1 MTNKN
6 ISVGTGGG
14 AEKGGG
20 PAPVARFPLDAD
32 TLQRLDNLALITRK
46 AMATGRPGRRRSPLA
61 GSSMEFADYRRYTP
75 GDDFRRID
83 WRAYARLERL
93 FLRVFEAEENLTVTI
108 LIDCSNSMQHGT
120 PLKASLAS
128 SLAAALSYIAL
139 KCEDSVIVGALTDR
153 LAAHRRAGS
162 GKHAIWTVGEFLS
175 RLPHSGTTD
184 LNRALYDLG
193 RIVRSPGL
201 TIVISDFLAPGGY
214 QTGLRAVRQLRQEV
228 ALLQILAP
236 DEIEPDL
243 LGEWRLRDSERSHS
257 VDISSTPG
265 VLEAYQQRLFTFMQD
280 LASFAHAHTMTYTMI
295 PSDTALTDVVQRL
308 LRRVEIVK

>member
-1 MTNKN
+1 
-6 ISVGTGGG
+6 
-14 AEKGGG
+14 
-20 PAPVARFPLDAD
+20 
-32 TLQRLDNLALITRK
+32 
-46 AMATGRPGRRRSPLA
+46 
-61 GSSMEFADYRRYTP
+61 MEFADYRRYTP

-108 LIDCSNSMQHGT
+108 LIDCSDSMQHGK
-120 PLKASLAS
+120 PSKASLATS
-128 SLAAALSYIAL
+128 IAAALSYIAL
-139 KCEDSVIVGALTDR
+139 KSEDSVIVGALTDR
-153 LAAHRRAGS
+153 LTTYRRAGS
-162 GKHAIWTVGEFLS
+162 GKHAIWTVGEFLG
-175 RLPHSGTTD
+175 RLPHTGITD

-193 RIVRSPGL
+193 RVVTSPGL

-243 LGEWRLRDSERSHS
+243 QGDWRLRDCERASS
-257 VDISSTPG
+257 VDISGTPA
-265 VLEAYQQRLFTFMQD
+265 VLQAYQQRLQNFIQE
-280 LASFAHAHTMTYTMI
+280 LVSFAHDHAMTYAMI

-308 LRRVEIVK
+308 LRQVEIVK

>member
-1 MTNKN
+1 MTNES
-6 ISVGTGGG
+6 I
-14 AEKGGG
+14 A
-20 PAPVARFPLDAD
+20 ARFPLNAEV
-32 TLQRLDNLALITRK
+32 LQRLDNLTLVTRE

-93 FLRVFEAEENLTVTI
+93 FLRVFEAEENITVTV
-108 LIDCSNSMQHGT
+108 LIDCSDSMHQGT
-120 PLKASLAS
+120 PPKANLATG
-128 SLAAALSYIAL
+128 LAAALSYVAL

-153 LAAHRRAGS
+153 LITHRRVGT
-162 GKHAIWTVGEFLS
+162 GKNAIWTVGEFLQ

-193 RIVRSPGL
+193 RIAIGPGL

-214 QTGLRAVRQLRQEV
+214 STGLRAVRQHRQEV
-228 ALLQILAP
+228 ALLQILAL

-243 LGEWRLRDSERSHS
+243 QGDWRLQDSEGRGSIDVS
-257 VDISSTPG
+257 ASPG
-265 VLEAYQQRLFTFMQD
+265 VLQAYHERLAAFTQE
-280 LASFAHAHTMTYTMI
+280 LASFAHAHAMTYTLI
-295 PSDTALTDVVQRL
+295 PSDTSVIDIVQRL
-308 LRRVEIVK
+308 LRQVELVK